1 MITTGIV
8 KNILTD
14 INNTTIYKL
23 EIPIFR
29 NPGFASDPYLYE
41 ATSSVN
47 PGTYNPY
54 SVDDLVYVGFVD
66 NRFDQP
72 VILGKIYKNLPSEG
86 ETSATYQFL
95 NTLRVTDK
103 AELPLDTVIG
113 DISYKEIVENL
124 KALEILS
131 DDLIVLSQGGKDKWL
146 HTNEITGALEW
157 LNLPYPAVSYL
168 KSAYIDNNGD
178 LVLVD
183 QSDNEVVYSGGK
195 VKDVIT
201 PNGTSIVDNSIAE
214 LPDYGISYI
223 SEEEPDTNLIR
234 TWLTDSF
241 EDFPNDTYDSSIYY
255 AKDDTVIY
263 HNKTYISLRPSNHN
277 NTPGESGSEDWWELL
292 EEQML
297 SLVNSVSPL
306 NTNSSEGL
314 DTRGII
320 FDGIN
325 DIPQETNFENV
336 EDHLENVEDEIGS
349 FDTSGKIY
357 D

>member
-72 VILGKIYKNLPSEG
+72 VILGKIYKNLPSED

-95 NTLRVTDK
+95 NTIRVTDK
-103 AELPLDTVIG
+103 AELPLDTIIG

-124 KALEILS
+124 KAFEILS
-131 DDLIVLSQGGKDKWL
+131 DDLIILSQGGKDKWL

-157 LNLPYPAVSYL
+157 SNLPYPAVSYL
-168 KSAYIDNNGD
+168 KSARIEDGS
-178 LVLVD
+178 LIIVD
-183 QSDNEVVYSGGK
+183 QNDNEIVYNGGG
-195 VKDVIT
+195 VQDVIT

-292 EEQML
+292 EEHTL
-297 SLVNSVSPL
+297 NLANNVSPL
-306 NTNSSEGL
+306 NTNSLEGL

-325 DIPQETNFENV
+325 DIPQETNFEDI
-336 EDHLENVEDEIGS
+336 EDQVGGL
-349 FDTSGKIY
+349 DTSGKVY
-357 D
+357 N